1 MLRVRTVSSQ
11 FRYNEDT
18 WNSNPIE
25 IPVEPLSIK
34 SGSTRLCNVFISSS
48 LLYVKLHISYKNFV
62 SCRQWNSHFRW
73 EGKEGRREEVRGR
86 KEGGRRGGRQRDY
99 STSREFVKTTKAPKA
114 PTTCSQCEL
123 RRIQVHRCEWTSI
136 EAYNECLIIIQ
147 KLNFSTLAF
156 PYETTL
162 SCRVPRTLN
171 VCLRWEWK
179 GYRQRSALHV
189 TYAVLRS
196 YNIIII

>member
-1 MLRVRTVSSQ
+1 MSTMKFTLSLRG
-11 FRYNEDT
+11 E
-18 WNSNPIE
+18 
-25 IPVEPLSIK
+25 
-34 SGSTRLCNVFISSS
+34 G
-48 LLYVKLHISYKNFV
+48 
-62 SCRQWNSHFRW
+62 
-73 EGKEGRREEVRGR
+73 GKERKRDKKGRREEDRGR

-162 SCRVPRTLN
+162 SCRVPRMLN
-171 VCLRWEWK
+171 VCECYDENGRVT
-179 GYRQRSALHV
+179 GRDLHCM
-189 TYAVLRS
+189 LHMRS
-196 YNIIII
+196 YVHTI

>member
-1 MLRVRTVSSQ
+1 MSTMKFTLSLR
-11 FRYNEDT
+11 
-18 WNSNPIE
+18 
-25 IPVEPLSIK
+25 
-34 SGSTRLCNVFISSS
+34 G
-48 LLYVKLHISYKNFV
+48 
-62 SCRQWNSHFRW
+62 
-73 EGKEGRREEVRGR
+73 EGGKKRKRDKKGRREEDRGR

-114 PTTCSQCEL
+114 PTTCFQCEL

-162 SCRVPRTLN
+162 SCRVPRMLN

-196 YNIIII
+196 YNIIIV